1 MYMCTFCKQKRKK
14 IPTQSQSIFMVN
26 EVKCLIYLAL
36 RMQKFK
42 DFFLLLLRT
51 VVNILILIY

>member
-14 IPTQSQSIFMVN
+14 IPAQSQSIFMVN

-42 DFFLLLLRT
+42 DFS
-51 VVNILILIY
+51 YSC